1 MTSHSPA
8 RASSEARAFFIS
20 GGITMTE
27 FLASIPAGTMLFGLV
42 GIFGGLAVILAVT
55 LFKCARGAWKL
66 LHH

>member
-1 MTSHSPA
+1 
-8 RASSEARAFFIS
+8 
-20 GGITMTE
+20 MTE

-42 GIFGGLAVILAVT
+42 GICGGLAVILAVT